1 MHKQGELTSKDTGLQ
16 STYLTILSMYFHV
29 LYQSNNYQFFLFH
42 VSPTLPRGRV
52 IDEEISRAFQQL
64 ECEDIHWDS
73 VFYEVNPAVWQQLKN
88 KSENIDQS
96 FTSVWRFT
104 NNTYFKS
111 LMKIN
116 FLTLVIFARIRP
128 KVVIFTKYIYEK
140 FISWPLE

>member
-73 VFYEVNPAVWQQLKN
+73 VFYEVNPAVWQQPKN
-88 KSENIDQS
+88 KV
-96 FTSVWRFT
+96 FTSQITWLNPVHKEQIL
-104 NNTYFKS
+104 NK
-111 LMKIN
+111 LCVLLHK
-116 FLTLVIFARIRP
+116 
-128 KVVIFTKYIYEK
+128 
-140 FISWPLE
+140 